1 MDNSHNPDD
10 MQQSRDILKEI
21 ANINQQARE
30 QNAYQKTINWHQQS
44 ADAQVPGQAGQ
55 FEKIIER
62 LDRIEEKL
70 DSLVKM
76 LKL

>member
-10 MQQSRDILKEI
+10 MHQNRDILKEI
-21 ANINQQARE
+21 ASINQQARD
-30 QNAYQKTINWHQQS
+30 QNAYKKTTNWHQQS

-55 FEKIIER
+55 LEKIIQR
-62 LDRIEEKL
+62 LDQIEEKL
-70 DSLVKM
+70 DSLVKT